1 LLSKFQTGLSQV
13 VREMLAEDCARS
25 GERSLGADLACG
37 TLARSEAALAV
48 IEYRRANTEQLERLR
63 PLALQL
69 AALPNGSW
77 YLEARLP
84 IDLFYPLVALTGG
97 LDGVF
102 AQRLQMLGSEK
113 AWAYFRE
120 DYLDTAEE
128 PLARTLAEQAVV
140 GIPALLDGQPWPF
153 SEDQAL
159 DREDLDQE
167 C

>member
-1 LLSKFQTGLSQV
+1 
-13 VREMLAEDCARS
+13 
-25 GERSLGADLACG
+25 
-37 TLARSEAALAV
+37 
-48 IEYRRANTEQLERLR
+48 
-63 PLALQL
+63 
-69 AALPNGSW
+69 
-77 YLEARLP
+77 
-84 IDLFYPLVALTGG
+84 
-97 LDGVF
+97 
-102 AQRLQMLGSEK
+102 MLGSEK